1 MLVFQTV
8 KMGYV
13 CKYISKPSINLMETT
28 PFKVYKYRWVMLFV
42 YMFIVAV
49 NQMLWITFA
58 PITSDSASY
67 YHVSD
72 IQIGILS
79 MSFMIIFIM
88 MSFPASWLIDKYGI
102 RVGVGT
108 GAVLT
113 GVFGLLRGFA
123 QNDYNLLLMAQIG
136 IAIGQPFL
144 LNAITKLAARW
155 FPIKERAT
163 AAGLGTLAMYIG
175 ILIALMLT
183 PYLVISHGIEGVLY
197 IYGIVAIFAALL
209 FLIFAKENPPT
220 APCRPDQEERS
231 LVLDGLKDMLRNRD
245 FYLLLFIFF
254 IGLGIFNSVTTWIE
268 EILKPRGFSA
278 TQAGIA
284 GGLMIIG
291 GIVGALI
298 MPMLSD
304 HYKKRV
310 PFIITALA
318 GSTLGLIGLTFA
330 SNYNIVL
337 LSSVLFGYFLL
348 SAGPIGFQYGAE
360 ITYPASEETSNGFIL
375 LVGQISGIAFIF
387 GMDGLKSPETG
398 LMTTPLTYLIVLMF
412 VAIAAS
418 FKLKESKLLKEAESN
433 S

>member
-1 MLVFQTV
+1 ML
-8 KMGYV
+8 
-13 CKYISKPSINLMETT
+13 I
-28 PFKVYKYRWVMLFV
+28 V

-58 PITSDSASY
+58 PITSDSAQY

-79 MSFMIIFIM
+79 MSFMIVFIV

-113 GVFGLLRGFA
+113 GVFGLLRGLVKD
-123 QNDYNLLLMAQIG
+123 DYTLLLTAQIG
-136 IAIGQPFL
+136 IAVGQPFL

-155 FPIKERAT
+155 FPFKERAT
-163 AAGLGTLAMYIG
+163 AAGLGTLSMYIG

-183 PYLVISHGIEGVLY
+183 PYLVLSHGINGVLY
-197 IYGIVAIFAALL
+197 IYGVVAVIAAVL

-220 APCRPDQEERS
+220 APCRPEQEERS
-231 LVLDGLKDMLRNRD
+231 LVLDGLKDMLKNRG

-268 EILKPRGFSA
+268 DILKPRGFSA

-284 GGLMIIG
+284 GGLMIVG

-310 PFIITALA
+310 PFIIVALA
-318 GSTLGLIGLTFA
+318 GSTLGLIGITFA
-330 SNYNIVL
+330 SNFSVVL

-360 ITYPASEETSNGFIL
+360 ITYPASEGTSNGLIL
-375 LVGQISGIAFIF
+375 LAGQVSGIAFIF
-387 GMDGLKSPETG
+387 GMDGLKSAETG
-398 LMTTPLTYLIVLMF
+398 SMATPLTYLIVLMI
-412 VAIAAS
+412 VAVIAS
-418 FKLKESKLLKEAESN
+418 FKLKESKLLTQ
-433 S
+433 

>member
-1 MLVFQTV
+1 M
-8 KMGYV
+8 K
-13 CKYISKPSINLMETT
+13 TT
-28 PFKVYKYRWVMLFV
+28 TFKVYKYRWVMLFV

-58 PITSDSASY
+58 PITSNAAKFY
-67 YHVSD
+67 QVSD

-79 MSFMIIFIM
+79 MSFMIVFIV

-102 RVGVGT
+102 RIGVGT

-113 GVFGLLRGFA
+113 GVFGLLRGVVKD
-123 QNDYNLLLMAQIG
+123 DYTLLLMAQIG
-136 IAIGQPFL
+136 IAVGQPFL

-155 FPIKERAT
+155 FPIEERAT
-163 AAGLGTLAMYIG
+163 AAGLGTFSMYIG
-175 ILIALMLT
+175 ILIAMMLT
-183 PYLVISHGIEGVLY
+183 PYLTISHGINGVLN
-197 IYGIVAIFAALL
+197 IYGVTAAVAAAL
-209 FLIFAKENPPT
+209 FLIFSKENPPT

-231 LVLDGLKDMLRNRD
+231 LVLDGLKDMLKNRG

-268 EILKPRGFSA
+268 DILKPRGFSA

-318 GSTLGLIGLTFA
+318 GSTLGLIGLTFT
-330 SNYNIVL
+330 SNYIMIL

-360 ITYPASEETSNGFIL
+360 ITYPASEGTSNGFIL
-375 LVGQISGIAFIF
+375 LAGQISGIAFIF

-398 LMTTPLTYLIVLMF
+398 SMTTPLIYLIVLMF
-412 VAIAAS
+412 VATAAS
-418 FKLKESKLLKEAESN
+418 FKLKESKLLKETESN